1 MKTESTKIMVVE
13 PYPPLAKVMIASINK
28 AVDLEVIAQAHNE
41 TETLKLLENIHNQIN
56 VILLPTYLPKSKP
69 YILKHYES
77 VRIKYPNLKIIIHS
91 MYRVGIHIHQ
101 IVISNI
107 QGYVFTHCRSKELVK
122 AIREVNKG
130 GSYLGK
136 EVKAYYEDFKR
147 YMKVKEDFKPF
158 VTAFEKMILEFR
170 ALGKSLTEI
179 SILED
184 WPEEKLQIHWD
195 NVIRK
200 FGTDQPALI
209 LQTIKDQQEGL

>member
-1 MKTESTKIMVVE
+1 MKTKSIKIMVVE
-13 PYPPLAKVMIASINK
+13 PYPPLAEALIASINK
-28 AVDLEVIAQAHNE
+28 AMDLEVIAQAHSE
-41 TETLKLLENIHNQIN
+41 TQTLKLLESIHNQIH

-69 YILKHYES
+69 YVLKHYKS
-77 VRIKYPNLKIIIHS
+77 IRIKYPNLKIIMHS
-91 MYRVGIHIHQ
+91 MYRVGTHIHQ

-107 QGYVFTHCRSKELVK
+107 QGYVFTHCRSKELIK

-130 GSYLGK
+130 RKYLAT

-170 ALGKSLTEI
+170 VLGKSLAEI
-179 SILED
+179 SILKD

-209 LQTIKDQQEGL
+209 LQTIKDQQTDS